1 VTTKL
6 DGCAALLLAGG
17 SSRRMGRDKASLEWH
32 GSTLAF
38 RLAGLLAR
46 VCAPV
51 VVVVAPRQRLPRLPS
66 GIELVEDEHVGEGP
80 LEGLA
85 TGLGVL
91 VERVDRAF
99 AAAVDLPFLQPAL
112 VRAVC
117 EAIGDAEAAV
127 PQHDGHPQPL
137 CACYRV
143 HLAARARALLAAG
156 ERRASLLAPPE
167 ATVTVD
173 AENLREHDPE
183 LRSFRTIHDPAGY
196 DAALAVPQPR
206 VQVQTRWGLEERRA
220 ATLELALT
228 APRPETIVLNGNLLT
243 VDGALPLVEGDMLSP
258 P

>member
-1 VTTKL
+1 VTTIL
-6 DGCAALLLAGG
+6 DGCAAVLLAGG

-32 GSTLAF
+32 GSTLAY
-38 RLAGLLAR
+38 RLAGLLGR
-46 VCAPV
+46 VCDPV
-51 VVVVAPRQRLPRLPS
+51 VVVVAPRQRVPELPP
-66 GIELVEDEHVGEGP
+66 GIELVEDEHAGDGP

-117 EAIGDAEAAV
+117 KALAAADAAV
-127 PQHDGHPQPL
+127 PRHEGHDQPL

-143 HLAARARALLAAG
+143 HLANRARALLAAG

-167 ATVTVD
+167 STVHID
-173 AENLREHDPE
+173 SAALREHDPA
-183 LRSFRTIHDPAGY
+183 LRSFQTIHDPAGY
-196 DAALAVPQPR
+196 DAALAVPQPLVR
-206 VQVQTRWGLEERRA
+206 VHTRGGFEERRA

-228 APRPETIVLNGNLLT
+228 GQRPETIVLNGESVT
-243 VDGALPLVEGDMLSP
+243 VADALPLVEGDTLRRP
-258 P
+258 

>member
-1 VTTKL
+1 
-6 DGCAALLLAGG
+6 
-17 SSRRMGRDKASLEWH
+17 MGRDKASLEWH
-32 GSTLAF
+32 GSTLAY

-46 VCAPV
+46 VCDPV
-51 VVVVAPRQRLPRLPS
+51 VVVAAPRQRLPRLPR
-66 GIELVEDEHVGEGP
+66 GIELVEDEHAGEGP

-112 VRAVC
+112 VH
-117 EAIGDAEAAV
+117 AICDALGGDADAAV